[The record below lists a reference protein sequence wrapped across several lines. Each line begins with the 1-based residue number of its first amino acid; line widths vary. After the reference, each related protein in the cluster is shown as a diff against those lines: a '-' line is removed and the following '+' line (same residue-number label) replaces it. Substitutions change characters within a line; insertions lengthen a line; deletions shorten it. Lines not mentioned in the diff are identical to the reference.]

1 MFPKI
6 LKPSSEKALT
16 ASLCG
21 GDMLY
26 TSSHVF
32 PPYVLCYKLY
42 AFSAPGFA
50 FEVPKFFFSF
60 SIPLY
65 LPLSRAYFE
74 IQSEEFDLLN
84 SAFARFFGTF
94 PSLG

>member
-1 MFPKI
+1 MFSKI
-6 LKPSSEKALT
+6 LKPSSEKVLT

-21 GDMLY
+21 GDMVY

-42 AFSAPGFA
+42 ALSAPGFA
-50 FEVPKFFFSF
+50 FEELIFFPF
-60 SIPLY
+60 SISLY
-65 LPLSRAYFE
+65 LSLSRAYFE

-84 SAFARFFGTF
+84 SALARFFSTF